1 MLNTRPST
9 SLDPDATYVISG
21 GLGGLGQN
29 IAHWLADRGARNLL
43 LLSRS
48 GLQTSKAQELVKQL
62 RARDVQVMAPSCDIS
77 DPESLQR
84 ALDDCRSQMPPFK
97 GCIQAAMVLRDA
109 LFEAMS
115 HQAWQEALASKVQ
128 GSWNLHN
135 QLPTGMDFFI
145 MLSSV
150 AGIFGMKG
158 QANYAAGNTFQDA
171 LARYRVGQGE
181 KATAVDLGVIGFTG
195 AVVDDAR
202 LQKRVLSKSILTPI
216 TEPEVH
222 ALLDLYCNPNPSQSL
237 SSSSSSRTGSALTC
251 QTTVRI
257 CPNVNNAGPGEVV
270 WLNKPMLR
278 EVFMQNGSGGSS
290 NSNNKTSQIDNTNFA
305 VVFDSAQSLTEAR
318 DAVIHGLT
326 ARLSK
331 ALTIPIAEID
341 ADKPL
346 HQYGVDSLVAVE
358 LRSWFAKELQADI
371 AVFDILGSATITS
384 VGQLATSKSKLA
396 KEKTWSS

>member
-1 MLNTRPST
+1 
-9 SLDPDATYVISG
+9 
-21 GLGGLGQN
+21 
-29 IAHWLADRGARNLL
+29 
-43 LLSRS
+43 
-48 GLQTSKAQELVKQL
+48 
-62 RARDVQVMAPSCDIS
+62 
-77 DPESLQR
+77 
-84 ALDDCRSQMPPFK
+84 
-97 GCIQAAMVLRDA
+97 
-109 LFEAMS
+109 
-115 HQAWQEALASKVQ
+115 
-128 GSWNLHN
+128 
-135 QLPTGMDFFI
+135 
-145 MLSSV
+145 
-150 AGIFGMKG
+150 
-158 QANYAAGNTFQDA
+158 
-171 LARYRVGQGE
+171 
-181 KATAVDLGVIGFTG
+181 
-195 AVVDDAR
+195 
-202 LQKRVLSKSILTPI
+202 
-216 TEPEVH
+216 
-222 ALLDLYCNPNPSQSL
+222 
-237 SSSSSSRTGSALTC
+237 
-251 QTTVRI
+251 
-257 CPNVNNAGPGEVV
+257 
-270 WLNKPMLR
+270 MLR